1 MNKTAVLA
9 ACILGAMACGAD
21 PGVENVT
28 FSQDVPTLQAK
39 ITYTLTGE
47 EPAIVTLGVLTNG
60 VPVGAANIRSLV
72 GDVNRMV
79 QPGERTI
86 LWRPDKSWPGHLFT
100 NGEISVAV
108 RAWPECD
115 PPDYMMIDISLG
127 SQTIPA
133 TNRVTYYECADAIPF
148 EGGVTNDLC
157 KTDYLVMRRC
167 HTTGVPVRIG
177 TSAEEQ
183 WADSKWTPH
192 YVTLTNDFWIGVYEV
207 TQRQYQHFC
216 GSTNS
221 FSTPSYFTA
230 DAATRP
236 VENARYI
243 DLRGWSNDDGKGGV
257 TNGTRRLWPETG
269 HEIMPYDCT
278 GTWGHNHTNILWL
291 VRQITGMDFD
301 LPTDAQWE
309 VAARAG
315 KIGNMPD
322 GTAYIKAV
330 KGEGIATNVSRYA
343 RFSDNGQIAGN
354 ASTNEW
360 PAAEGGTAKVGS
372 YLPNAWGIYDMCGNV
387 AEWCLDNY
395 DTFTTAGVIDPPGPV
410 TPNGTATRVYRGG
423 SWTRKAWNVVVSER
437 QGLNPNSKAWDIGF
451 RLCLTIP

>member
-1 MNKTAVLA
+1 M
-9 ACILGAMACGAD
+9 
-21 PGVENVT
+21 
-28 FSQDVPTLQAK
+28 
-39 ITYTLTGE
+39 
-47 EPAIVTLGVLTNG
+47 
-60 VPVGAANIRSLV
+60 
-72 GDVNRMV
+72 
-79 QPGERTI
+79 
-86 LWRPDKSWPGHLFT
+86 
-100 NGEISVAV
+100 
-108 RAWPECD
+108 
-115 PPDYMMIDISLG
+115 
-127 SQTIPA
+127 
-133 TNRVTYYECADAIPF
+133 
-148 EGGVTNDLC
+148 
-157 KTDYLVMRRC
+157 
-167 HTTGVPVRIG
+167 
-177 TSAEEQ
+177 
-183 WADSKWTPH
+183 
-192 YVTLTNDFWIGVYEV
+192 TLTNDFWIGVYEV

-330 KGEGIATNVSRYA
+330 KGEGSATNVSRYA

-395 DTFTTAGVIDPPGPV
+395 DTFTTAGVIDPPGPA